1 MSRAIVERPRAL
13 DLREPRLR
21 GLAELA
27 TVVTEAPWELSRAHL
42 SRAHAAGLSDAEVLH
57 AIALAAFFGHVN
69 RIADAVAVPLDYE
82 VARTP
87 PATDASVPPL
97 SPAPATKTG
106 RPALD
111 LALRPETAR
120 ALAEWRSYS
129 FYRDAP
135 LSRRQR
141 TYIARLVARWLG
153 DGGISPPEDLTG
165 NPLDD
170 ALRELAETITLAP
183 WRLSPASFE
192 RLREAGFDDAALFD
206 ACATASAAGVFS
218 RIEVAIVS
226 LSA

>member
-1 MSRAIVERPRAL
+1 MFERPRAL
-13 DLREPRLR
+13 ELREPRQR
-21 GLAELA
+21 ALAELA
-27 TVVTEAPWELSRAHL
+27 TVVTEAPWQLSRAHR
-42 SRAHAAGLSDAEVLH
+42 SRAHAAGLSDAEVLQ

-87 PATDASVPPL
+87 PATDATVPPL
-97 SPAPATKTG
+97 AAASIIRTG

-111 LALRPETAR
+111 LAQRPETAR
-120 ALAEWRSYS
+120 ALADWRSYA

-170 ALRELAETITLAP
+170 ALRELAEVVTLAP
-183 WRLSPASFE
+183 WRLSPDSFV

-206 ACATASAAGVFS
+206 TCATASAAGVFS
-218 RIEVAIVS
+218 RIEVALVA
-226 LSA
+226 LAT